1 MMYLHRRTI
10 FVAAAVVLVIGTLAA
25 GGCASAREGAKVA
38 ADVQDW
44 SQDGFGG
51 RRITTEHFVI
61 YSTLTDRELESVLPE
76 FMEACYQRYESTFR
90 TPPDEPIRL
99 TTYIFG
105 NRQEW
110 YRYIREHHPGRSP
123 VYQRIL
129 SGGFTEGTL
138 SASFFTARSTALSC
152 LAHEGFHQYVHA
164 RCPDAVPAWLNEGLA
179 CYHEAYSYA
188 SGKPQFTPREN
199 TFRIRH
205 LRDALQR
212 KELLPLQEIV
222 ATDAGQV
229 ISHRN
234 SIVTQTYYAQAWA
247 LVTFLRHGG
256 GGRYARAFE
265 RMLKDI
271 ADGTIRIKASAAR
284 LTASAP
290 GGMSF
295 GEAVFTSYFGV
306 TPNEIEDEYY
316 SHLLKT
322 CGF

>member
-1 MMYLHRRTI
+1 MTNLYPRTTI
-10 FVAAAVVLVIGTLAA
+10 VLAAVVLMIALLAS
-25 GGCASAREGAKVA
+25 GGCASSGSGAKVA

-44 SQDGFGG
+44 SQGGFSG
-51 RRITTEHFVI
+51 RKITTDHFVI
-61 YSTLTDRELESVLPE
+61 YSTLIDRELEAVLPE
-76 FMEACYQRYESTFR
+76 FMEACYERYESTFR
-90 TPPDEPIRL
+90 TPPAEPIRL

-110 YRYIREHHPGRSP
+110 QRYIREHHPARSS

-152 LAHEGFHQYVHA
+152 LAHEGFHQYLHA

-188 SGKPQFTPREN
+188 SGKPEFTPREN
-199 TFRIRH
+199 TFRIGH

-212 KELLPLQEIV
+212 KELLPLREIV

-247 LVTFLRHGG
+247 LVTYLRHGG
-256 GGRYARAFE
+256 GGRYARAFD

-284 LTASAP
+284 LTASARP
-290 GGMSF
+290 DTSF
-295 GEAVFTSYFGV
+295 GEAVFASYFGV
-306 TPNEIEDEYY
+306 APNEIEDEYY
-316 SHLLKT
+316 NHLVKA

>member
-1 MMYLHRRTI
+1 MTYLHRRTTI
-10 FVAAAVVLVIGTLAA
+10 VLAA
-25 GGCASAREGAKVA
+25 GVLMIALLASGGCASSASGAKVA

-44 SQDGFGG
+44 SQGGFSG
-51 RRITTEHFVI
+51 RKITTDHFVI
-61 YSTLTDRELESVLPE
+61 YSTLIDRELEAVLPE
-76 FMEACYQRYESTFR
+76 FMEACYERYESTFR
-90 TPPDEPIRL
+90 TPPAEPIRL
-99 TTYIFG
+99 TTYIFS

-110 YRYIREHHPGRSP
+110 QRYIRENHPARSS

-129 SGGFTEGTL
+129 SGGFSEGTL

-164 RCPDAVPAWLNEGLA
+164 RCPDAVPAWVNEGLA

-188 SGKPQFTPREN
+188 SGKPEFTPREN
-199 TFRIRH
+199 TFRIGH

-212 KELLPLQEIV
+212 KELLPLREIV

-247 LVTFLRHGG
+247 LVTYLRHGG
-256 GGRYARAFE
+256 GGRYARAFD

-284 LTASAP
+284 LTASARP
-290 GGMSF
+290 GMSF
-295 GEAVFTSYFGV
+295 GEAVFASYFGV
-306 TPNEIEDEYY
+306 APNEIEDEYY
-316 SHLLKT
+316 NHLVKA